1 MEKTKDEDAEY
12 RVDSHTPCSCSN
24 LRSAAHGFFNFRIF
38 LNFQKEA
45 IKTLL
50 CKWYGMHFFICSL
63 VM

>member
-45 IKTLL
+45 IKTLQVQMV
-50 CKWYGMHFFICSL
+50 CTFFICSL